1 MEIRTPITS
10 VSSSGGSGQVI
21 PRLLTLPLYYDGL
34 QWNGSYDFPN
44 AGKYNIL
51 YYTQDNQ
58 TNDIAPAKNSVV
70 YRQLTN
76 NPAPAGFN
84 LISPNDGDG
93 VSGMFTLTWQ
103 KVTSPNRI
111 TYTLQVATDQ
121 NFSNVVYKEENI
133 HQAATYMPMNGL
145 KNPKTGQY
153 YCQNGDSYCYW
164 KVTAIDSY
172 GAMSESN
179 TRSSTIVA
187 TNALPGI
194 IKGIVRDAVTGVPI
208 GGASVIAGSSQFTT
222 LENGAF
228 IMEVPSGTYTVTA
241 TATGF
246 QTKNL
251 ADITISSGTV
261 FDANVSLKVYIPP
274 GDINAD
280 GKVDLADAIIAL
292 QVLSNITKV
301 EQFSAEGDMN
311 SDGKIGLQE
320 AIYIMQKAAGVR

>member
-1 MEIRTPITS
+1 
-10 VSSSGGSGQVI
+10 
-21 PRLLTLPLYYDGL
+21 
-34 QWNGSYDFPN
+34 
-44 AGKYNIL
+44 
-51 YYTQDNQ
+51 
-58 TNDIAPAKNSVV
+58 
-70 YRQLTN
+70 
-76 NPAPAGFN
+76 
-84 LISPNDGDG
+84 
-93 VSGMFTLTWQ
+93 
-103 KVTSPNRI
+103 
-111 TYTLQVATDQ
+111 
-121 NFSNVVYKEENI
+121 
-133 HQAATYMPMNGL
+133 
-145 KNPKTGQY
+145 
-153 YCQNGDSYCYW
+153 
-164 KVTAIDSY
+164 
-172 GAMSESN
+172 
-179 TRSSTIVA
+179 
-187 TNALPGI
+187 
-194 IKGIVRDAVTGVPI
+194 VRDAVTGVPI

-222 LENGAF
+222 LENGSF

-301 EQFSAEGDMN
+301 EQFSAEGDVN